1 MKKICFVAGILALNF
16 MLLNAQQI
24 QFEEFDLDNGLH
36 VILHEDHSN
45 PIVTVSVL
53 YHVGSKNEEP
63 NRTGFAHFFEHL
75 LFEGSENI
83 KRGEFARYV
92 ENNGGVLN
100 AYTTKDRTY
109 YYETL
114 PSNQLALGLW
124 LESERMLHAKV
135 ENVGIETQR
144 EVVKEEKR
152 LRMDNQPYAT
162 AFRKEIWEHLFP
174 THPYNWPVI
183 GSIEDLNAAQEID
196 YKNFYATYY
205 VPNNATLCIAGA
217 IDSSEAKKLVQDY
230 FGTIPR
236 GTKTIQRPNTT
247 EQPITKEIV
256 VDTEDKNAQIPAL
269 IIAYR
274 TPKQTDEDAYV
285 LDIISNVLSNGESS
299 RITKNVVN
307 NKQLALASGSY
318 LYGMEDYGAFIMYA
332 LPNQEIEIA
341 QLLEALDFEVDNLVK
356 NGISE
361 RELQTQI
368 NKLEKQFVSRNG
380 TTAGIAGNLAGYHV
394 YFGDANLI
402 NTEIDQYRAIKVD
415 DIKRVAQK
423 YLNKNQRVRINV
435 NPVKK

>member
-1 MKKICFVAGILALNF
+1 MKKIGFAMGFIVSNML
-16 MLLNAQQI
+16 LLNAQQI
-24 QFEEFDLDNGLH
+24 QFEEYDLENGLH
-36 VILHEDHSN
+36 FILQEDHSN

-53 YHVGSKNEEP
+53 YHVGSKNEEA

-75 LFEGSENI
+75 LFEGSKNI
-83 KRGEFARYV
+83 KRGEFSQYV

-100 AYTTKDRTY
+100 ANTSKDRTY

-124 LESERMLHAKV
+124 LESERMLQAKV
-135 ENVGIETQR
+135 ENAGIETQR

-152 LRMDNQPYAT
+152 LRMDNQPYMT
-162 AFRKEIWEHLFP
+162 AFRKEIWEYLFP
-174 THPYNWPVI
+174 THPYNWAVI

-205 VPNNATLCIAGA
+205 VPNNATLSIAGD
-217 IDSSEAKKLVQDY
+217 INPSEAKKLIKDY

-236 GTKTIQRPNTT
+236 GTKTIHRPNVT
-247 EQPITKEIV
+247 EKPITKEIV
-256 VDTEDKNAQIPAL
+256 ITSEDNNAQLPAL

-274 TPKQTDEDAYV
+274 TPKQTDKDAYV

-307 NKQLALASGSY
+307 NKQLALASGSF
-318 LYGMEDYGAFIMYA
+318 LYGLEDYGSFFIFAM
-332 LPNQEIEIA
+332 PNQGIEMDK
-341 QLLEALDFEVDNLVK
+341 LLEAIDFEVDNLVN

-368 NKLEKQFVSRNG
+368 NKLEKQFVSTNA
-380 TTAGIAGNLAGYHV
+380 TTAGIAENLADYHV

-402 NTEIDQYRAIKVD
+402 NTEIDRYRAITVD
-415 DIKRVAQK
+415 DVTRVAKK
-423 YLNKNQRVRINV
+423 YLNKNQRIRMNV
-435 NPVKK
+435 VSKK